1 MWYIITIPNNTA
13 SQEDYKMTYNFT
25 LKGQTHT
32 TTVQGITFSYFSDFG
47 YRGTF
52 AINEATGETKQISSQ
67 GYIHKDLTVRKA
79 IAASFG
85 LSSFRK

>member
-1 MWYIITIPNNTA
+1 
-13 SQEDYKMTYNFT
+13 MTYNFT
-25 LKGQTHT
+25 MKGNTHST
-32 TTVQGITFSYFSDFG
+32 TIQGNPFTYFSDFG

-52 AINEATGETKQISSQ
+52 AINEVTGEIRQISFS

-85 LSSFRK
+85 LTSFRK